1 MKSLSYKVTIFY
13 LPCLTKFSL
22 IHVFLLPLLLPCL
35 DKDSTFSHSLGFL
48 CHKNLSFPFLVP
60 SSYHKNYTI
69 HVLFSSSWK
78 DSALYSVSCSLPN
91 KSLQCKRFPTTT
103 CLALIFMYKC
113 SLCVIST
120 WIVENHVS
128 YYSHSTY
135 LCKFI
140 GARCMSFPSPI

>member
-1 MKSLSYKVTIFY
+1 MFSYY
-13 LPCLTKFSL
+13 LFSYHVLTKFPHFPTLLVSFA
-22 IHVFLLPLLLPCL
+22 IKISVF
-35 DKDSTFSHSLGFL
+35 HSL
-48 CHKNLSFPFLVP
+48 SP

-78 DSALYSVSCSLPN
+78 DSALYSVSFSLPN

-128 YYSHSTY
+128 CYSHSTY
-135 LCKFI
+135 ICNFI
-140 GARCMSFPSPI
+140 GARCMSFPPPI